1 VPARYRASDV
11 RLQRLLALVPWV
23 AAHDGPPIEEV
34 CARFNLT
41 PAQLAADLEIV
52 FLVGLYPFTPDQ
64 LIEATIEDGRVWVRY
79 AEMFAR
85 PLRLGPE
92 EALALVAAGT
102 TWMAVPGADP
112 DGPLARGL
120 AKLAA
125 VLDIDP
131 AEAVEVDLGAAH
143 GPTFE
148 LLQQAVATH
157 RQVRIDYYSF
167 ARDAR
172 SERTVDP
179 WQVVA
184 EQGQWYLRGYCHR
197 ANGERIFRLDRIS
210 QAGLLDG
217 AVDHQA
223 PPGEPVLY
231 HGVEADPRVVIE
243 APAEAA
249 WVADAYPVDRVQEL
263 GGQDGGREA
272 GGREVDGGEVDG
284 GEDGAA
290 GRLRITLPVTGR
302 AWLERLLLRLGPD
315 ARVLELDDRVGDAGV
330 AAAAARRVLARYHG

>member
-1 VPARYRASDV
+1 MTPRYRTTDA

-23 AAHDGPPIEEV
+23 AAHDGPPIDEV
-34 CARFNLT
+34 CARFDVT
-41 PAQLAADLEIV
+41 PVQLAADLEIV

-79 AEMFAR
+79 AEMFAG

-125 VLDIDP
+125 VLDVDP

-148 LLQQAVATH
+148 LLQQAVASH

-167 ARDAR
+167 ARDER

-197 ANGERIFRLDRIS
+197 AEGERIFRLDRVS
-210 QAGLLDG
+210 RAVLLEG
-217 AVDHQA
+217 AVDHPS
-223 PPGEPVLY
+223 PPGEPVRY
-231 HGVEADPRVVIE
+231 QGVEADPRVVLE
-243 APAEAA
+243 VTAEAG
-249 WVADAYPVDRVQEL
+249 WVAEAYPVDHVERLE
-263 GGQDGGREA
+263 
-272 GGREVDGGEVDG
+272 GGEAD
-284 GEDGAA
+284 A
-290 GRLRITLPVTGR
+290 RPLRITLPVTGR

-315 ARVLELDDRVGDAGV
+315 ARVLELDGRLGGAG
-330 AAAAARRVLARYHG
+330 AAADVADRVLARYHE